1 MTRASAALPGMFRNR
16 PNGLTRIERYVATR
30 TLGSVAMAL
39 GVIAIL
45 ILLINFVDVS
55 RNVGGKSDASTL
67 EVLWLTILKSPNV
80 ILLLL
85 PFAFLFG
92 VLGAFV
98 GLNRRSELVAM
109 RAAGVSAWRF
119 IFPAA
124 AAAFLIGVV
133 TVLALNPLASWMNAR
148 YEETST
154 SLLFNIKVTE
164 AKEVWLRQGDGHTQV
179 VVHAKSRDPAS
190 DRLRTV
196 QFFVYNIVDNKGLE
210 FSRLIEARE
219 ATLKAGAWQLYGAR
233 EAGAGEQAVLYDT
246 LSIPSNLNP
255 ATAYR
260 KFANPA
266 SVPFW
271 NLPMVIGRVE
281 HAGFSATTY
290 RLRFQQLLATPLLFA
305 AMSILGAAFSLR
317 LMRLGG
323 LAVLASSGVAL
334 GFVFFFFNQLCGS
347 LGKGDVIP
355 PVLAAWTPPL
365 LALLSAFTLL
375 CYTEDG

>member
-98 GLNRRSELVAM
+98 GLNRRSVLVAM

-148 YEETST
+148 YEETSS
-154 SLLFNIKVTE
+154 SLLFFFLVF
-164 AKEVWLRQGDGHTQV
+164 V
-179 VVHAKSRDPAS
+179 VLV
-190 DRLRTV
+190 
-196 QFFVYNIVDNKGLE
+196 
-210 FSRLIEARE
+210 
-219 ATLKAGAWQLYGAR
+219 
-233 EAGAGEQAVLYDT
+233 
-246 LSIPSNLNP
+246 
-255 ATAYR
+255 
-260 KFANPA
+260 
-266 SVPFW
+266 
-271 NLPMVIGRVE
+271 
-281 HAGFSATTY
+281 
-290 RLRFQQLLATPLLFA
+290 
-305 AMSILGAAFSLR
+305 
-317 LMRLGG
+317 
-323 LAVLASSGVAL
+323 
-334 GFVFFFFNQLCGS
+334 
-347 LGKGDVIP
+347 
-355 PVLAAWTPPL
+355 
-365 LALLSAFTLL
+365 
-375 CYTEDG
+375 